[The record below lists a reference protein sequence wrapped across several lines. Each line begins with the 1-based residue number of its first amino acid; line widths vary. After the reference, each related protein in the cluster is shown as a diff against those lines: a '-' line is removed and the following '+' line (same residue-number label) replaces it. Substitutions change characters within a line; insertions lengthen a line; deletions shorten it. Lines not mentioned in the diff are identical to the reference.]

1 MRIYLYILSGITFA
15 LIGWS
20 FGQFL
25 LSDLNWLQKFPEL
38 VMFPAV
44 AISLAIGI
52 VATDIFISNPTRL
65 KRNLRTGCL
74 PLTIAAI
81 LGLLIGVASG
91 AIVQLF
97 LQPELRAKLFAV
109 PDFFVRIIGWVLIG
123 GAVGLAEGFT
133 WRWRSVEAG
142 DKQRFSQR
150 LLVSFVV
157 SFFTALVA
165 ALIFEWLRQQLG
177 EMPERL
183 KAWEDLVGFSL
194 LGGLLG
200 LVLSFSTSPSHIV
213 ALRAGSGFEYV
224 ELLAS
229 SSSNYLGK
237 IDDYPRILKVLKPEL
252 KFVSNHF
259 ADRIEEGLS
268 IQLPARGKIRIG
280 SAKLQTQGEQKY
292 GVHIYIPGLPLHV
305 ADLDLGARQTTLVPN
320 LKFFDR
326 IEYQG
331 DRLTDSTPIKLKHND
346 LIAFYADKGGYN
358 DKEIFRFVYYNRFL
372 DPQG

>member
-1 MRIYLYILSGITFA
+1 MRIYLYVLSGIASA

-25 LSDLNWLQKFPEL
+25 LSDLNLLQKFPEL
-38 VMFPAV
+38 ALFPCVAV
-44 AISLAIGI
+44 SLAVGI
-52 VATDIFISNPTRL
+52 VTTDIFISNPTRL
-65 KRNLRTGCL
+65 KRNSIAGCL
-74 PLTIAAI
+74 PLTIAGI

-97 LQPELRAKLFAV
+97 LQPELRAKLLAV

-123 GAVGLAEGFT
+123 GAVGLAEGWT

-142 DKQRFSQR
+142 DKRRFWQRF
-150 LLVSFVV
+150 LASFVA
-157 SFFTALVA
+157 SILTALAA
-165 ALIFEWLRQQLG
+165 ALIFEWLRRQLG
-177 EMPERL
+177 EMPESL

-224 ELLAS
+224 EPLGIS
-229 SSSNYLGK
+229 SSK
-237 IDDYPRILKVLKPEL
+237 ISDYPRVIKPLKPEL
-252 KFVSNHF
+252 KFVSNYL
-259 ADRIEEGLS
+259 AERIEEGLS
-268 IQLPARGKIRIG
+268 IQLPPRGKVRIG
-280 SAKLQTQGEQKY
+280 SAKLQTIGEKHY

-305 ADLDLGARQTTLVPN
+305 ADLDLGARQTILVPN

-326 IEYQG
+326 IEYRG
-331 DRLTDSTPIKLKHND
+331 DRLTESTPIKLKHND

-358 DKEIFRFVYYNRFL
+358 DKQIFRFVYYNRFL

>member
-1 MRIYLYILSGITFA
+1 MRTYLYVLSGIASA

-38 VMFPAV
+38 ALFPSV

-52 VATDIFISNPTRL
+52 VTTDIFIGNPTRL

-74 PLTIAAI
+74 PLTIAAF
-81 LGLLIGVASG
+81 LGLLIGIASG

-97 LQPELRAKLFAV
+97 LLPELRENVLAV

-123 GAVGLAEGFT
+123 GAVGLAEGWT

-142 DKQRFSQR
+142 DKKRFWQRFLASSIASV
-150 LLVSFVV
+150 L
-157 SFFTALVA
+157 TALVA
-165 ALIFEWLRQQLG
+165 ALIFEWLRRQLG
-177 EMPERL
+177 EMPEFL
-183 KAWEDLVGFSL
+183 KAWEDVVGFSF

-224 ELLAS
+224 ELVGVS
-229 SSSNYLGK
+229 GDK
-237 IDDYPRILKVLKPEL
+237 IDDYPRVIKPLKPEL
-252 KFVSNHF
+252 KFVSNYLTE
-259 ADRIEEGLS
+259 RIEEGLS
-268 IQLPARGKIRIG
+268 IQLPARGRVRIG
-280 SAKLQTQGEQKY
+280 SAKLQSMGEKQY

-305 ADLDLGARQTTLVPN
+305 ADLDLGARQTILVPN

-326 IEYQG
+326 IEYRG

-346 LIAFYADKGGYN
+346 LITFYAEKGVYN
-358 DKEIFRFVYYNRFL
+358 DKQVFRFVYYNRFL